1 MSVSILPFSL
11 QLPAGYSF
19 TTNSSGAQDTP
30 VSSTTPASADATS
43 TTSANSS
50 EPVDVVSISNALVAG
65 DFTAQGGDSFR
76 MSELFQASASTGQTI
91 AGYRVA
97 LGNGG
102 GQLKLGSTIVTGQ
115 TDFTA
120 DQFRQL
126 TYTAGTGGSQSLTV
140 IAQTG
145 TRQPNLPDGTLGALS
160 GEIDSPAVQI
170 IANVTGTRS
179 INAMNAL
186 STQLTATDPDAN
198 IVSIAQQAGIFTG
211 WSGAAQ
217 PTLQTDGNL
226 TAQGGDSYRMS
237 GLFQASAST
246 GQTIAGYRVALGD
259 GGGKLMLGTQDVTGQ
274 TDFTADQ
281 FRQLTYVAGTGGSQS
296 LTVIAQT
303 GTRQPNLPDG
313 SLGALSREIDSP
325 AVQITAN
332 VTGTRSIN
340 AMNALSTQLAVT
352 DPDANI
358 VSIAQQA
365 GIFTG
370 WSGAALPTLQTDGNF
385 SVQGGDSYRMSGL
398 FQASASTGQTIAGYR
413 VALGDGGGK
422 LMLGTPDVTGQTD
435 FTADQFRQL
444 TYVAGTGGSQSL
456 TVIAQTG
463 TRQPNLPDGTLGAL
477 SGEIDSPAV
486 QITAN
491 VTGTRSI
498 NAMNALSTQ
507 LAATDPDANI
517 VSIAQQAGI
526 FTGWSGA
533 AQPTLRTD
541 GNFTVQ
547 AGDSYR
553 MSGLFQASAST
564 GQTIAGYRV
573 ALGDGGGKLM
583 LGTKDVTGQTDFT
596 ADQFRQLTYVAGT
609 GGSQSLTVIAQ
620 TGTRQPNLP
629 DGSLGVLSREIDSPA
644 VQIAASVTGT
654 RSINA
659 MNALSTQLAATDP
672 DANIVS
678 IAQQSG
684 IFTGWSGA
692 TRPTLRTD
700 GNFTAQANDSYR
712 MSALFGAS
720 ASAGQTIAGY
730 RVALGDGGGAGGKLM
745 LGSTD
750 VTGQTDF
757 TADQFRQLTYVAGT
771 GGSQSLTVIAQTG
784 TRQPNLPDGSLGAL
798 SREIDSPA
806 VQITANVT
814 GARSINAMNALSTQL
829 AATDPDANIVS
840 IAQQAGIF
848 TGWSGTAQP
857 TLQTALTPE
866 PPVSLAALEES
877 VGAYQSAGSDTS
889 QPTTDLSSFYPTAI
903 ASAESPGSFT
913 SPGGPKAIALLLL
926 DGAVVGAFQTVDDL
940 APQAQAI
947 RAYSATKTL

>member
-1 MSVSILPFSL
+1 MSLSVLPFSL
-11 QLPAGYSF
+11 QLPVGYSF
-19 TTNSSGAQDTP
+19 TTNNSGTQDTP
-30 VSSTTPASADATS
+30 ASTTTPPSADAAATAPANN
-43 TTSANSS
+43 SA
-50 EPVDVVSISNALVAG
+50 PVDVISISNALVAG
-65 DFTAQGGDSFR
+65 DFTTDGGDSYRMSALFKAIASTGQTIAGYRVALGDGGGTGGTLMLGGKPTDRTDFTADEFAQLTYVAGTGGSQSLTVIAQTGKRQPNLPDGTLGALSGEIDSPAVQITANVTGTRSINAMNALSTRLAATDPDANIVSIAQQAEIFTGWSGAAQPTLQTDGNFTAQGGDSYR
-76 MSELFQASASTGQTI
+76 MSGLFQASASTGQTI

-97 LGNGG
+97 LGDGG
-102 GQLKLGSTIVTGQ
+102 GKLMLGTQDVTGQ

-126 TYTAGTGGSQSLTV
+126 TYIAGTGGSQSLSVIGQTGTRLPDGTLTREIDSPAVQITANVTGTRSINAMNALSTQLAATDPDANIVSIAQQAEIFTGWSGAAQPTLRTDGNFTTQGGDSYRMSGLFQASASTGQTIAGYRVALGDGGGKLMLGTQDVTGQTDFTADQFRQLTYVAGTGGSQSLTV

-145 TRQPNLPDGTLGALS
+145 TRQPNLPDGSLGGLT

-170 IANVTGTRS
+170 TAGVTGTRW

-186 STQLTATDPDAN
+186 STQLAATDPDAN

-217 PTLQTDGNL
+217 PTLQTDGNF

-340 AMNALSTQLAVT
+340 AMNALSTQLAT
-352 DPDANI
+352 
-358 VSIAQQA
+358 
-365 GIFTG
+365 
-370 WSGAALPTLQTDGNF
+370 
-385 SVQGGDSYRMSGL
+385 
-398 FQASASTGQTIAGYR
+398 
-413 VALGDGGGK
+413 
-422 LMLGTPDVTGQTD
+422 
-435 FTADQFRQL
+435 
-444 TYVAGTGGSQSL
+444 
-456 TVIAQTG
+456 
-463 TRQPNLPDGTLGAL
+463 
-477 SGEIDSPAV
+477 
-486 QITAN
+486 
-491 VTGTRSI
+491 
-498 NAMNALSTQ
+498 
-507 LAATDPDANI
+507 
-517 VSIAQQAGI
+517 
-526 FTGWSGA
+526 
-533 AQPTLRTD
+533 
-541 GNFTVQ
+541 
-547 AGDSYR
+547 
-553 MSGLFQASAST
+553 
-564 GQTIAGYRV
+564 
-573 ALGDGGGKLM
+573 
-583 LGTKDVTGQTDFT
+583 
-596 ADQFRQLTYVAGT
+596 
-609 GGSQSLTVIAQ
+609 
-620 TGTRQPNLP
+620 
-629 DGSLGVLSREIDSPA
+629 
-644 VQIAASVTGT
+644 
-654 RSINA
+654 
-659 MNALSTQLAATDP
+659 TDP

-692 TRPTLRTD
+692 SRPTLQTD

-757 TADQFRQLTYVAGT
+757 TADQFRQLTYIAGT
-771 GGSQSLTVIAQTG
+771 GGSQSLTLIAQTG
-784 TRQPNLPDGSLGAL
+784 TRQPNLPDGTLGGL
-798 SREIDSPA
+798 TGEIDSPA
-806 VQITANVT
+806 VQIIASVT
-814 GARSINAMNALSTQL
+814 GTRSINAMNALSTQL

-848 TGWSGTAQP
+848 TGWSGASQP
-857 TLQTALTPE
+857 ILQTALTPE
-866 PPVSLAALEES
+866 PPVSLAALEET
-877 VGAYQSAGSDTS
+877 VGTYQSAGSNMS

-903 ASAESPGSFT
+903 ASAESPGNFT
-913 SPGGPKAIALLLL
+913 SPGGPVATALLLL
-926 DGAVVGAFQTVDDL
+926 DGAAVGAFQTVDDL
-940 APQAQAI
+940 AAQAQAI